1 MSNPDGSSRVQIG
14 GDDEAPLITKT
25 SSLDKDKSDKE
36 PGEKAVGV
44 TLATAEEAPFGTQ
57 IFWLVV
63 WMLK

>member
-1 MSNPDGSSRVQIG
+1 
-14 GDDEAPLITKT
+14 
-25 SSLDKDKSDKE
+25 
-36 PGEKAVGV
+36 V